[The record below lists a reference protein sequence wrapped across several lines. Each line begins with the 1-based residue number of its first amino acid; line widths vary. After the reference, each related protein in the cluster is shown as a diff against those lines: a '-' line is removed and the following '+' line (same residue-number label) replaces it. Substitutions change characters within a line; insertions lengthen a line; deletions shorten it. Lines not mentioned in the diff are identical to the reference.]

1 MANDVVTHVS
11 RVPMQSKRRSRLRQC
26 TPESRLCTP
35 IFVLR
40 THLMHVF
47 GEGDPMRDIN
57 VQEQE
62 LRYTS
67 LRQGERELTSS
78 FKLRFDNQ
86 LLANEGA
93 GVAAVGDA

>member
-1 MANDVVTHVS
+1 
-11 RVPMQSKRRSRLRQC
+11 
-26 TPESRLCTP
+26 
-35 IFVLR
+35 
-40 THLMHVF
+40 MHVF